1 MTILIVLAAFITL
14 VQSWW
19 VLAYLYAYRQVQKRI
34 LLLQVV
40 QGAVFGLFF
49 ALITLSLVSPQ
60 QYPLNG
66 ALSAVL
72 LIMGFVPGFIWR
84 RRDGIMVVLDHYP
97 NGIIDVMLFRKA
109 LNV

>member
-1 MTILIVLAAFITL
+1 MTVLIVLAGLITL

-60 QYPLNG
+60 YPLNG
-66 ALSAVL
+66 PLSAIL
-72 LIMGFVPGFIWR
+72 LILGFIPGFIWR

-97 NGIIDVMLFRKA
+97 NGIIDVMTFRKA
-109 LNV
+109 MNV